1 MSEFRTRCPADYT
14 DPMQSDSD
22 HRDDPNYTATQEVES
37 EPTSPKVS
45 KAIGGC
51 SRFRKRQSQKSTK
64 RTPKSTQGE
73 KMQHQLLHQLN

>member
-1 MSEFRTRCPADYT
+1 
-14 DPMQSDSD
+14 MQSDSD

-73 KMQHQLLHQLN
+73 KMQHQVLHQLN